1 MKAIQVTEFGGPEV
15 MHLVD
20 LPDPVASAGE
30 ILIDV
35 TAIGLNFADTVQI
48 RNQYVTQ
55 QKLPLIPGLEVVG
68 TTPDGKRVLASISE
82 GAYAQKVVAHPAM
95 TMNIPN
101 GVSDEAALAML
112 VQGTTAWH
120 ILKTYGHLAPGESV
134 VVHAGAGG
142 VGTIAIQLAKMWGA
156 RVIAVTSSD
165 EKSALA
171 KSLGADV
178 TIDAKSAN
186 LAQAMLD
193 ANNGKPVDLVLEM
206 VGGKTFD
213 ASFEVL
219 APFGRLIVY
228 GMASGEMATP
238 VIPITMLG
246 TSKTIT
252 GFWLGHCF
260 AYPEKM
266 IHDVIA
272 QLFILIM
279 EGKLKPIIGATFPL
293 SKAGDAHKAIV
304 GRGTTGKITLDP
316 AL

>member
-1 MKAIQVTEFGGPEV
+1 MKAIQVTQFGGPEV

-20 LPDPVASAGE
+20 LPDPIAGSDQV
-30 ILIDV
+30 LIDV

-68 TTPDGKRVLASISE
+68 TTSEGKRVLASISE
-82 GAYAQKVVAHPAM
+82 GAYAQKVVAHKSAAM
-95 TMNIPN
+95 EIPE

-120 ILKTYGHLAPGESV
+120 ILKTFGHLVPGESV

-142 VGTIAIQLAKMWGA
+142 VGSVAIQLAKMWGA
-156 RVIAVTSSD
+156 RVIAVTSSN

-178 TIDAKSAN
+178 TVDAKSAN
-186 LAQAMLD
+186 LVQAMLD

-213 ASFEVL
+213 ASLEVL
-219 APFGRLIVY
+219 APFGRVIVY

-238 VIPITMLG
+238 VNSISLLG

-260 AYPEKM
+260 GKKELLD
-266 IHDVIA
+266 DVIA
-272 QLFILIM
+272 QLFILIKN
-279 EGKLKPIIGATFPL
+279 GKLKPIIGATFPL

>member
-1 MKAIQVTEFGGPEV
+1 MKAIQITEFGGPEV
-15 MHLVD
+15 MQLVD
-20 LPDPVASAGE
+20 LPDPVAGPDQV
-30 ILIDV
+30 LINV
-35 TAIGLNFADTVQI
+35 SAIGLNFADTVQI

-68 TTPDGKRVLASISE
+68 TTSEGKRVLASISE
-82 GAYAQKVVAHPAM
+82 GAYAQKVMAHKSAAIE
-95 TMNIPN
+95 IPE

-120 ILKTYGHLAPGESV
+120 ILKTFGHLVPGESV

-142 VGTIAIQLAKMWGA
+142 VGSVAIQLAKMWGG

-178 TIDAKSAN
+178 TVDAKSGN
-186 LAQAMLD
+186 LAQAMFD

-213 ASFEVL
+213 ASLEVL
-219 APFGRLIVY
+219 APFGRVIVY

-238 VIPITMLG
+238 VNSISLLG

-260 AYPEKM
+260 GKKELLD
-266 IHDVIA
+266 DVIA
-272 QLFILIM
+272 QLFILIKN
-279 EGKLKPIIGATFPL
+279 GKLKPIIGATFPL
-293 SKAGDAHKAIV
+293 SKAGDAHKAIA

>member
-1 MKAIQVTEFGGPEV
+1 MKAIQITEFGGPEV
-15 MHLVD
+15 MQLVD
-20 LPDPVASAGE
+20 LPDPVAGPDQV
-30 ILIDV
+30 LINV
-35 TAIGLNFADTVQI
+35 SAIGLNFADTVQI

-68 TTPDGKRVLASISE
+68 TTSEGKRVLASISE
-82 GAYAQKVVAHPAM
+82 GAYAQKVMAHKSAAIE
-95 TMNIPN
+95 IPE

-120 ILKTYGHLAPGESV
+120 ILKTFGHLVPGESV

-142 VGTIAIQLAKMWGA
+142 VGSVAIQLAKMWGG

-178 TIDAKSAN
+178 TVDAKSGN
-186 LAQAMLD
+186 LAQAMFD

-213 ASFEVL
+213 ASLEVL
-219 APFGRLIVY
+219 APFGRVIVY

-238 VIPITMLG
+238 VNSISLLG

-260 AYPEKM
+260 GKKELLD
-266 IHDVIA
+266 DVIA
-272 QLFILIM
+272 QLFILIKN
-279 EGKLKPIIGATFPL
+279 GKLKPIIGATFPL

>member
-1 MKAIQVTEFGGPEV
+1 MKAIQITEFGGPEV
-15 MHLVD
+15 MQLVD
-20 LPDPVASAGE
+20 LPDPIAGPDQV
-30 ILIDV
+30 LINV
-35 TAIGLNFADTVQI
+35 SAIGLNFADTVQI

-68 TTPDGKRVLASISE
+68 TTSEGKRVLASISE
-82 GAYAQKVVAHPAM
+82 GAYAQKVVAHKSAAM
-95 TMNIPN
+95 EIPE

-120 ILKTYGHLAPGESV
+120 ILKTFGHLVPGESV

-142 VGTIAIQLAKMWGA
+142 VGSVAIQLAKMWGA
-156 RVIAVTSSD
+156 RVIAVTSSN

-178 TIDAKSAN
+178 TVDAKSAN

-213 ASFEVL
+213 ASLEVL
-219 APFGRLIVY
+219 APFGRVIVY

-238 VIPITMLG
+238 VNSISLLG
-246 TSKTIT
+246 SNKTIT

-260 AYPEKM
+260 GKKELLD
-266 IHDVIA
+266 DVIA
-272 QLFILIM
+272 QLFILIKN
-279 EGKLKPIIGATFPL
+279 GKLKPIIGATFPL
-293 SKAGDAHKAIV
+293 SKAGDAHRAIV

>member
-1 MKAIQVTEFGGPEV
+1 MKAIQITEFGGPEV
-15 MHLVD
+15 MQLVE
-20 LPDPVASAGE
+20 LSDPVAGPDQV
-30 ILIDV
+30 LINV
-35 TAIGLNFADTVQI
+35 SAIGLNFADTVQI

-68 TTPDGKRVLASISE
+68 TTPEGKRVLASISE
-82 GAYAQKVVAHPAM
+82 GAYAQKVVAHKSAAIE
-95 TMNIPN
+95 IPE

-120 ILKTYGHLAPGESV
+120 ILKTFGHLVPGESV

-142 VGTIAIQLAKMWGA
+142 VGSVAIQLAKMWGA

-178 TIDAKSAN
+178 TVDAKSAN
-186 LAQAMLD
+186 LAQAMLE

-213 ASFEVL
+213 ASLEVL
-219 APFGRLIVY
+219 APFGRVIVY

-238 VIPITMLG
+238 VNSISLLG
-246 TSKTIT
+246 SNKTIT

-260 AYPEKM
+260 GKKELLD
-266 IHDVIA
+266 DVIA
-272 QLFILIM
+272 QLFILIQN
-279 EGKLKPIIGATFPL
+279 GKLKPIIGATFPL

>member
-1 MKAIQVTEFGGPEV
+1 MKAIQITEFGGPEV
-15 MHLVD
+15 MQLVD
-20 LPDPVASAGE
+20 LPDPVAGPDQV
-30 ILIDV
+30 LINV
-35 TAIGLNFADTVQI
+35 SAIGLNFADTVQI

-68 TTPDGKRVLASISE
+68 TTSEGKRVLASISE
-82 GAYAQKVVAHPAM
+82 GAYAQKVVAHKSAAM
-95 TMNIPN
+95 EIPE

-120 ILKTYGHLAPGESV
+120 ILKTFGHLVPGESV

-142 VGTIAIQLAKMWGA
+142 VGSVAIQLAKMWGA

-178 TIDAKSAN
+178 TVDAKSGN
-186 LAQAMLD
+186 LAQAMFD

-213 ASFEVL
+213 ASLEVL
-219 APFGRLIVY
+219 APFGRVIVY

-238 VIPITMLG
+238 VNSISLLG

-260 AYPEKM
+260 GKKELLD
-266 IHDVIA
+266 DVIA
-272 QLFILIM
+272 QLFILIKN
-279 EGKLKPIIGATFPL
+279 GKLKPIIGATFPL
-293 SKAGDAHKAIV
+293 SKAGDAHRAIV

>member
-1 MKAIQVTEFGGPEV
+1 MKAIQITEFGGPEV
-15 MHLVD
+15 MQLVD
-20 LPDPVASAGE
+20 LPDPVAGPDQV
-30 ILIDV
+30 LINV
-35 TAIGLNFADTVQI
+35 SAIGLNFADTVQI

-68 TTPDGKRVLASISE
+68 TTSEGKRVLASISE
-82 GAYAQKVVAHPAM
+82 GAYAQKVVAHKSAAIE
-95 TMNIPN
+95 IPE

-120 ILKTYGHLAPGESV
+120 ILKTFGHLVPGESV

-142 VGTIAIQLAKMWGA
+142 VGSVAIQLAKMWGG

-178 TIDAKSAN
+178 TVDAKSAN

-213 ASFEVL
+213 ASLEVL
-219 APFGRLIVY
+219 APFGRVIVY

-238 VIPITMLG
+238 VNSISLLG

-260 AYPEKM
+260 GKKELLD
-266 IHDVIA
+266 DVIA
-272 QLFILIM
+272 QLFILIKN
-279 EGKLKPIIGATFPL
+279 GKLKPIIGATFPL

>member
-1 MKAIQVTEFGGPEV
+1 MKAIQITEFGGPEV
-15 MHLVD
+15 MQLVD
-20 LPDPVASAGE
+20 LPDPIAGTDQV
-30 ILIDV
+30 LINV
-35 TAIGLNFADTVQI
+35 SAIGLNFADTVQI

-68 TTPDGKRVLASISE
+68 TTSEGKRVLASISE
-82 GAYAQKVVAHPAM
+82 GAYAQKVVAHKSAAM
-95 TMNIPN
+95 EIPE

-120 ILKTYGHLAPGESV
+120 ILKTFGHLVSGESV

-142 VGTIAIQLAKMWGA
+142 VGSVAIQLAKMWGA

-178 TIDAKSAN
+178 TVDAKSAN
-186 LAQAMLD
+186 LARAMLD

-213 ASFEVL
+213 ASLEVL
-219 APFGRLIVY
+219 APFGRVIVY

-238 VIPITMLG
+238 VNSISVLG
-246 TSKTIT
+246 SNKTIT

-260 AYPEKM
+260 GKKELLD
-266 IHDVIA
+266 DVIA
-272 QLFILIM
+272 QLFILIKN
-279 EGKLKPIIGATFPL
+279 GKLKPIIGATFPL
-293 SKAGDAHKAIV
+293 SKAGDAHRAIV

>member
-1 MKAIQVTEFGGPEV
+1 MKAIQITEFGGPEV
-15 MHLVD
+15 MQLVD
-20 LPDPVASAGE
+20 LPDPIAGRDQV
-30 ILIDV
+30 LINV
-35 TAIGLNFADTVQI
+35 SAIGLNFADTVQI

-68 TTPDGKRVLASISE
+68 TTPEGKRVLASISE
-82 GAYAQKVVAHPAM
+82 GAYAQKVVAHKSAAM
-95 TMNIPN
+95 EIPE

-120 ILKTYGHLAPGESV
+120 ILKTFGHLAPGESV

-142 VGTIAIQLAKMWGA
+142 VGSVAIQLAKMWGA

-178 TIDAKSAN
+178 TVDAKSAN

-213 ASFEVL
+213 ASLEVL
-219 APFGRLIVY
+219 APFGRVIVY

-238 VIPITMLG
+238 INAISLLG
-246 TSKTIT
+246 SNKTIT

-260 AYPEKM
+260 GKKELLD
-266 IHDVIA
+266 DVIA
-272 QLFILIM
+272 QLFVLIKN
-279 EGKLKPIIGATFPL
+279 GKLKPIIGATFPL
-293 SKAGDAHKAIV
+293 SKAGDAHRAIV

>member
-1 MKAIQVTEFGGPEV
+1 MKAIQITEFGGPEV
-15 MHLVD
+15 MQLVE
-20 LPDPVASAGE
+20 LSDPVAGPDQV
-30 ILIDV
+30 LIDV

-55 QKLPLIPGLEVVG
+55 QVLPLIPGLEVVG
-68 TTPDGKRVLASISE
+68 TTPEGKRVLASISE
-82 GAYAQKVVAHPAM
+82 GAYAQKVVAHKSAAIE
-95 TMNIPN
+95 IPE

-120 ILKTYGHLAPGESV
+120 ILKTFGHLVPGESV

-142 VGTIAIQLAKMWGA
+142 VGSVAIQLAKMWGA

-178 TIDAKSAN
+178 TVDAKSAN
-186 LAQAMLD
+186 LAQAMLE

-213 ASFEVL
+213 ASLEVL
-219 APFGRLIVY
+219 APFGRVIVY

-238 VIPITMLG
+238 VNSISLLG

-260 AYPEKM
+260 GKKELLD
-266 IHDVIA
+266 DVIA
-272 QLFILIM
+272 QLFILIQN
-279 EGKLKPIIGATFPL
+279 GKLKPIIGATFPL

-304 GRGTTGKITLDP
+304 GRGTTGKITLNP

>member
-1 MKAIQVTEFGGPEV
+1 MKAIKITEFGGPEV
-15 MHLVD
+15 MQLVD
-20 LPDPVASAGE
+20 LPDPIAGPDQV
-30 ILIDV
+30 LINV
-35 TAIGLNFADTVQI
+35 NAIGLNFADTVQI

-68 TTPDGKRVLASISE
+68 TTSEGKRVLASISE
-82 GAYAQKVVAHPAM
+82 GAYAQKVVAHKSAAM
-95 TMNIPN
+95 EIPE

-120 ILKTYGHLAPGESV
+120 ILKTFGHLVPGESV

-142 VGTIAIQLAKMWGA
+142 VGSVAIQLAKMWGA

-178 TIDAKSAN
+178 TVDAKSAN
-186 LAQAMLD
+186 LVQAMLD

-213 ASFEVL
+213 ASLEVL
-219 APFGRLIVY
+219 APFGRVIVY

-238 VIPITMLG
+238 VNSISLLG
-246 TSKTIT
+246 SNKTIT

-260 AYPEKM
+260 GKKELLD
-266 IHDVIA
+266 DVIA
-272 QLFILIM
+272 QLFILIKN
-279 EGKLKPIIGATFPL
+279 GKLKPIIGATFPL
-293 SKAGDAHKAIV
+293 SKAGDAHRAIV

>member
-1 MKAIQVTEFGGPEV
+1 MKAIQITEFGGPEV

-20 LPDPVASAGE
+20 LPDPIAGPDQV
-30 ILIDV
+30 LINV
-35 TAIGLNFADTVQI
+35 SAIGLNFADTVQI

-68 TTPDGKRVLASISE
+68 TTPEGKRVLASISE
-82 GAYAQKVVAHPAM
+82 GAYAQKVVAHKSAAIE
-95 TMNIPN
+95 IPE

-120 ILKTYGHLAPGESV
+120 ILKTFGHLVPGESV

-142 VGTIAIQLAKMWGA
+142 VGSVAIQLAKMWGA

-165 EKSALA
+165 EKSVLA

-178 TIDAKSAN
+178 TVDAKSAN

-213 ASFEVL
+213 ASLEVL
-219 APFGRLIVY
+219 APFGRVIVY

-238 VIPITMLG
+238 VNSISLLG
-246 TSKTIT
+246 SNKTIT

-260 AYPEKM
+260 GKKELLD
-266 IHDVIA
+266 DVIA
-272 QLFILIM
+272 QLFILIKS
-279 EGKLKPIIGATFPL
+279 GKLKPIIGATFPL
-293 SKAGDAHKAIV
+293 SKAGDAHRAIV

>member
-1 MKAIQVTEFGGPEV
+1 MKAIQITEFGGPEV
-15 MHLVD
+15 MQLVE
-20 LPDPVASAGE
+20 LSDPVAGPDQV
-30 ILIDV
+30 LINV
-35 TAIGLNFADTVQI
+35 SAIGLNFADTVQI

-68 TTPDGKRVLASISE
+68 TTPEGKRVLASISE
-82 GAYAQKVVAHPAM
+82 GAYAQKVVAHKSAAIE
-95 TMNIPN
+95 IPE

-120 ILKTYGHLAPGESV
+120 ILKTFGHLVPGESV

-142 VGTIAIQLAKMWGA
+142 VGSVAIQLAKMWGA

-171 KSLGADV
+171 KSLGADITV
-178 TIDAKSAN
+178 DAKSAN
-186 LAQAMLD
+186 LAQAMLE

-213 ASFEVL
+213 ASLEVL
-219 APFGRLIVY
+219 APFGRVIVY

-238 VIPITMLG
+238 VNSISLLG
-246 TSKTIT
+246 SNKTIT

-260 AYPEKM
+260 GKKELLD
-266 IHDVIA
+266 DVIA
-272 QLFILIM
+272 QLFILIQN
-279 EGKLKPIIGATFPL
+279 GKLKPIIGATFPL
-293 SKAGDAHKAIV
+293 SKAGEAHKAIV
-304 GRGTTGKITLDP
+304 GRGTTGKITLNP

>member
-1 MKAIQVTEFGGPEV
+1 MKAIQITEFGGPEV
-15 MHLVD
+15 MQLVD
-20 LPDPVASAGE
+20 LPDPIAGTDQV
-30 ILIDV
+30 LINV
-35 TAIGLNFADTVQI
+35 SAIGLNFADTVQI

-68 TTPDGKRVLASISE
+68 TTSESKRVLASISE
-82 GAYAQKVVAHPAM
+82 GAYAQKVVAHKSAAM
-95 TMNIPN
+95 EIPE
-101 GVSDEAALAML
+101 GVSDEDALAML

-120 ILKTYGHLAPGESV
+120 ILKTFGHLVPGESV

-142 VGTIAIQLAKMWGA
+142 VGSVAIQLAKMWGA

-178 TIDAKSAN
+178 TVDAKSAN

-213 ASFEVL
+213 ASLEVL
-219 APFGRLIVY
+219 APFGRVIVY

-238 VIPITMLG
+238 VNSISLLG
-246 TSKTIT
+246 SNKTIT

-260 AYPEKM
+260 GKKELLD
-266 IHDVIA
+266 DVIA
-272 QLFILIM
+272 QLFILIKN
-279 EGKLKPIIGATFPL
+279 GKLKPIIGATFPL
-293 SKAGDAHKAIV
+293 SKAGDAHRAIV

>member
-1 MKAIQVTEFGGPEV
+1 MKAIQITEFGGPEV

-20 LPDPVASAGE
+20 LPDPIAGPDQV
-30 ILIDV
+30 LINV
-35 TAIGLNFADTVQI
+35 SAIGLNFADTVQI

-68 TTPDGKRVLASISE
+68 TTPEGKRVLASISE
-82 GAYAQKVVAHPAM
+82 GAYAQKVVAHKSAAIE
-95 TMNIPN
+95 IPE

-120 ILKTYGHLAPGESV
+120 ILKTFGHLVPGESV

-142 VGTIAIQLAKMWGA
+142 VGSVAIQLAKMWGA

-178 TIDAKSAN
+178 TVDAKSAN

-213 ASFEVL
+213 ASLEVL
-219 APFGRLIVY
+219 APFGRVIVY

-238 VIPITMLG
+238 VNSISLLG
-246 TSKTIT
+246 SNKTIT

-260 AYPEKM
+260 GKKELLD
-266 IHDVIA
+266 DVIA
-272 QLFILIM
+272 QLFILIKN
-279 EGKLKPIIGATFPL
+279 GKLKPIIGATFPL
-293 SKAGDAHKAIV
+293 SKAGDAHRAIV

>member
-1 MKAIQVTEFGGPEV
+1 MKAIQVTQFGGPEV

-20 LPDPVASAGE
+20 LPDPIAGSDQV
-30 ILIDV
+30 LIDV

-68 TTPDGKRVLASISE
+68 TTSEGKRVLASISE
-82 GAYAQKVVAHPAM
+82 GAYAQKVVAHKSAAM
-95 TMNIPN
+95 EIPE

-120 ILKTYGHLAPGESV
+120 ILKTFGHLVPGESV

-142 VGTIAIQLAKMWGA
+142 VGSVAIQLAKMWGA
-156 RVIAVTSSD
+156 RVIAVTSSN

-178 TIDAKSAN
+178 TVDAKNAN
-186 LAQAMLD
+186 LAQAMLE

-213 ASFEVL
+213 ASLEVL
-219 APFGRLIVY
+219 APFGRVIVY

-238 VIPITMLG
+238 VNSISLLG
-246 TSKTIT
+246 SSKTIT

-260 AYPEKM
+260 GKKELLD
-266 IHDVIA
+266 DVIA
-272 QLFILIM
+272 QLFILIKN
-279 EGKLKPIIGATFPL
+279 GKLKPIIGATFPL
-293 SKAGDAHKAIV
+293 SKAGDAHRAIV

>member
-1 MKAIQVTEFGGPEV
+1 MKAIQITEFGGPEV
-15 MHLVD
+15 MQLVE
-20 LPDPVASAGE
+20 LSDPVAGPDQV
-30 ILIDV
+30 LINV
-35 TAIGLNFADTVQI
+35 SAIGLNFADTVQI

-68 TTPDGKRVLASISE
+68 TTPEGKRVLASISE
-82 GAYAQKVVAHPAM
+82 GAYAQKVVAHKSAAIE
-95 TMNIPN
+95 IPE

-120 ILKTYGHLAPGESV
+120 ILKTFGHLVPGESV

-142 VGTIAIQLAKMWGA
+142 VGSVAIQLAKMWGA

-171 KSLGADV
+171 KSLGADITV
-178 TIDAKSAN
+178 DAKSAN
-186 LAQAMLD
+186 LAQAMLE

-213 ASFEVL
+213 ASLEVL
-219 APFGRLIVY
+219 APFGRVIVY

-238 VIPITMLG
+238 VNSISLLG
-246 TSKTIT
+246 SNKTIT

-260 AYPEKM
+260 GKKELLD
-266 IHDVIA
+266 DVIA
-272 QLFILIM
+272 QLFLLIM
-279 EGKLKPIIGATFPL
+279 DGKLKPIIGATFPL
-293 SKAGDAHKAIV
+293 SKAGEAHKAIV
-304 GRGTTGKITLDP
+304 GRGTTGKITLNP

>member
-1 MKAIQVTEFGGPEV
+1 MKAIQVTEVGGPEV

-20 LPDPVASAGE
+20 LPDPVAGAGE
-30 ILIDV
+30 VLINV

-68 TTPDGKRVLASISE
+68 TTSEGKRVLASISE
-82 GAYAQKVVAHPAM
+82 GAYAQKVVAHKSAAM
-95 TMNIPN
+95 EIPE

-120 ILKTYGHLAPGESV
+120 ILKTFGHLVPGESV

-142 VGTIAIQLAKMWGA
+142 VGSVAIQLAKMWGA
-156 RVIAVTSSD
+156 RVIAVTSSN

-178 TIDAKSAN
+178 TVDAKSAN
-186 LAQAMLD
+186 LVQAMLD

-213 ASFEVL
+213 ASLEVL
-219 APFGRLIVY
+219 APFGRVIVY

-238 VIPITMLG
+238 VNSISLLG
-246 TSKTIT
+246 SNKTIT

-260 AYPEKM
+260 GKKELLD
-266 IHDVIA
+266 DVIA
-272 QLFILIM
+272 QLFILIKN
-279 EGKLKPIIGATFPL
+279 GKLMPIIGATFPL
-293 SKAGDAHKAIV
+293 SKAGDAHRAIV